1 MASDYD
7 APMNSSLFSP
17 QALWISSSL
26 VGSPRTNTP
35 APYMRKTFRLGQ
47 AVKSARLTVT
57 ALGFYEVELNGQ
69 RVGDEILAPGWTD
82 YDKRV
87 MARTHDVT
95 ALLHS
100 GENAFGAILGDGW
113 YCGFVAWR
121 NRQVYGDRPKFLAEL
136 VVTLADGS
144 TVTVSTDASWKTATG
159 PIAESDMLMGETYD
173 ARREL
178 GAWSQPG
185 YDDSAWLPVL
195 TEAIN
200 PAVEIAERLGPPV
213 RRIGEITPKSM
224 SLKNDWNQARRIFD
238 MGQNFAGRVRIAV
251 KAARGTLV
259 RLRFSEIL
267 EPNGDPYIENLRGA
281 RATDYYVCKGEGQE
295 VWEPRF
301 TFHGFRYVEVHGL
314 KDSDEI
320 EVTGVVLHSDIKPTG
335 SFRCSNE
342 LLNQLQHNIVWGQK
356 SNFIEVPTDCPQRDE
371 RLGWTGDAQVFVRT
385 AAFNMD
391 VRGFFHK
398 WVRDIRDAQYPSGAV
413 PSVVPEK
420 GFTGE
425 DDGGPAWSD
434 ATIICPWT
442 IYLCYGDKQI
452 LTDHYTSMQRYL
464 DYLGREKCKGLIRCH
479 WEVDKWGGYGDW
491 LALDGSGKVDGGT
504 SKDLI
509 GTAFYAHDAG
519 LLAQIAAVLGHQD
532 DAVKY
537 RKLRAEIIEVFQ
549 RRYLTPDG
557 LIASGTQT
565 AAVLA
570 LHFNLVENAEQRK
583 LLANELARDVE
594 KRGFHLAT
602 GFVGTPYLLEVLE
615 ENGYLDVAYKLLEQ
629 ETFPSWLF
637 PVKNGATTIWERWD
651 GWTPE
656 KGPQD
661 KGMNS
666 YNHYAYGA
674 VGAWMYRS
682 VAGLE
687 LDPAQP
693 GYAHII
699 FRPRP
704 GGTITWAEASLET
717 AHGVVSI
724 RWEKSGADLKL
735 DLTVPAGTHA
745 TLLPP
750 AGFGAAQELKPGR
763 HQLTLKA

>member
-1 MASDYD
+1 
-7 APMNSSLFSP
+7 MNSLLFSSS
-17 QALWISSSL
+17 ARWIYSSV
-26 VGSPRTNTP
+26 VGSIRTS
-35 APYMRKTFRLGQ
+35 APVPYVRKAFRLDQ
-47 AVKSARLTVT
+47 PVRLARLTVT
-57 ALGFYEVELNGQ
+57 ALGLYEVEINGQ
-69 RVGDEILAPGWTD
+69 RVGDEVFAPGWTD
-82 YDKRV
+82 YHKRV
-87 MARTHDVT
+87 MTRTHDVT
-95 ALLHS
+95 ALVRS
-100 GENAFGAILGDGW
+100 GENVFGAILGDGW
-113 YCGFVAWR
+113 YCGFVAWV

-136 VVTLADGS
+136 VVTLVDGS

-159 PIAESDMLMGETYD
+159 PICESDFLMGEVYD

-178 GAWSQPG
+178 TGWSQSG
-185 YDDSAWLPVL
+185 YDDASWQAVL
-195 TEAIN
+195 TESVDPKLSI
-200 PAVEIAERLGPPV
+200 EERLGPPV
-213 RRIGEITPKSM
+213 RRTAE
-224 SLKNDWNQARRIFD
+224 LKPVKEAPLNDWIGRRRLFD
-238 MGQNFAGRVRIAV
+238 FGQNFAGRVRLSLQAP
-251 KAARGTLV
+251 RGTVV
-259 RLRFSEIL
+259 RLRFAEIL
-267 EPNGDPYIENLRGA
+267 QSNGDLYTENLREA
-281 RATDYYVCKGEGQE
+281 RATDFYICKGGGVET
-295 VWEPRF
+295 WEPRF
-301 TFHGFRYVEVHGL
+301 TFHGFRYVEVHGVNAVEADL
-314 KDSDEI
+314 KL
-320 EVTGVVLHSDIKPTG
+320 TGIVLHSDTKPTG

-398 WVRDIRDAQYPSGAV
+398 WVRDVRDAQSPEGGV

-425 DDGGPAWSD
+425 IDGGPAWSD
-434 ATIICPWT
+434 AAIICPWT

-452 LTDHYTSMQRYL
+452 LADHYESMQRYL
-464 DYLGREKCKGLIRCH
+464 DFLGKYRCKGLIRSH
-479 WEVDKWGGYGDW
+479 RDAHPWAGYGDW

-504 SKDLI
+504 PKDLI
-509 GTAFYAHDAG
+509 GTAFYAHDAS
-519 LLAQIAAVLGHQD
+519 LMAQIATVLGHEA
-532 DAVKY
+532 DAKRY
-537 RKLRAEIIEVFQ
+537 RVLREEIAGAF
-549 RRYLTPDG
+549 RARYLTPDG
-557 LIASGTQT
+557 MVSGGTQT

-570 LHFNLVENAEQRK
+570 LHFDLVPDAKQRE
-583 LLANELARDVE
+583 LLAGELAYDV
-594 KRGFHLAT
+594 KSRGYHLAT

-687 LDPAQP
+687 LDPSQP

-724 RWEKSGADLKL
+724 RWEKSDAGLKL

-750 AGFGAAQELKPGR
+750 AGLGAAQELKPGR

>member
-1 MASDYD
+1 
-7 APMNSSLFSP
+7 MNSSLFSP
-17 QALWISSSL
+17 LASWISSHL
-26 VGSPRTNTP
+26 VGSPRTGTP
-35 APYMRKTFRLGQ
+35 APYVRKPFRLDQ
-47 AVKSARLTVT
+47 PVKSARLTVT

-82 YDKRV
+82 YSKRV

-95 ALLHS
+95 SLLHA
-100 GENAFGAILGDGW
+100 GENVFGAILGDGW
-113 YCGFVAWR
+113 YCGFLAWR

-144 TVTVSTDASWKTATG
+144 TVTVSTDASWKTTTG
-159 PIAESDMLMGETYD
+159 PICESDMLMGETYD
-173 ARREL
+173 ARLEL
-178 GAWSQPG
+178 GAWSQAG
-185 YDDSAWLPVL
+185 YDDHSWLPVVV
-195 TEAIN
+195 EAID

-213 RRIGEITPKSM
+213 RRIGEITAKSM
-224 SLKNDWNQARRIFD
+224 SLRQDWNQARRIFD

-251 KAARGTLV
+251 TAPRGTLV

-281 RATDYYVCKGEGQE
+281 RATDYYVCKGAGQE
-295 VWEPRF
+295 IWEPRF

-314 KDSDEI
+314 TDSHQI
-320 EVTGVVLHSDIKPTG
+320 EVTGVVLHSDTKPTG
-335 SFRCSNE
+335 TFRCSNE

-356 SNFIEVPTDCPQRDE
+356 SNFLEVPTDCPQRDE

-385 AAFNMD
+385 AAFNMN
-391 VRGFFHK
+391 VQEFFRK
-398 WVRDIRDAQYPSGAV
+398 WVRDIRDAQGPGGAV
-413 PSVVPEK
+413 PSVIPEK
-420 GFTGE
+420 NFTGE
-425 DDGGPAWSD
+425 GDGGPAWSD
-434 ATIICPWT
+434 AAIICPWT

-452 LTDHYTSMQRYL
+452 LADHYESMQRYF
-464 DYLGREKCKGLIRCH
+464 DFLGREKCKGLIRCH
-479 WEVDKWGGYGDW
+479 HEVDKWGGYGDW

-504 SKDLI
+504 PKDLI
-509 GTAFYAHDAG
+509 GTAFYAYDAG
-519 LLAQIAAVLGHQD
+519 LMEKIATVLGHKA
-532 DAVKY
+532 DAAKY
-537 RKLRAEIIEVFQ
+537 SQRRAEIAEVFQ

-570 LHFNLVENAEQRK
+570 LHFGLVANAEQRK
-583 LLANELARDVE
+583 LLAQKLARDVE

-615 ENGYLDVAYKLLEQ
+615 ENGYLDTAYKLLEQ

-693 GYAHII
+693 GYQHII

-717 AHGVVSI
+717 AHGLVSI
-724 RWEKSGADLKL
+724 RWEKAESALKVAV
-735 DLTVPAGTHA
+735 TVPAGTSA

-750 AGFGAAQELKPGR
+750 AGYGSAQELKPGR
-763 HQLTLKA
+763 HELTLKV